1 MTAKPVPRANAD
13 TRPFWEACNEGRLL
27 YQRCG
32 GCGAAQFYPR
42 SLCARCGASELSWA
56 EAEPRGTVH
65 SFTVVHRAPSAAF
78 KEDVPY
84 VLALVDLADGFRM
97 MMNVV
102 GCDPDAVRIGMPV
115 RIVFEDRA
123 GQKIPQATP
132 AG

>member
-1 MTAKPVPRANAD
+1 MTTKPVPRANAD
-13 TRPFWEACNEGRLL
+13 TRPFWEGCNEGRLL

-32 GCGAAQFYPR
+32 SCGTAQFYPR
-42 SLCARCGASELSWA
+42 ALCARCGASKLDWA

-97 MMNVV
+97 MLNVV
-102 GCDPDAVRIGMPV
+102 GCAPEAVRIGLAV
-115 RIVFEDRA
+115 RIVFEDRD

-132 AG
+132 AA